1 MNIIQHFIRRILQRR
16 HFWRYATFSE
26 VAELYASRMLR
37 LFAVRLASTFTS
49 IYLYQE
55 GFSLTFIALYFAA
68 LYGIKFILTPWCALL
83 IARHGPKHATL
94 ISNIV
99 SAVAMLVLPFVT
111 DPIFGTVALV
121 SWLLL
126 QAHSIEL
133 NHLAYLVDF
142 SKVKHVAHAGKEIG
156 YMNIVEKIAAGIS
169 PLLGGVIAF
178 VFGAESIMFLAAVF
192 FLMSAGPLFLTAEPI
207 KLQHNLNFKQFPWGT
222 VWRSIRADF
231 GVGVD
236 VFVTA
241 TAWSLFLV
249 VVVFSS
255 GSDRVYAEIG
265 FVTSVT
271 LFVALASSYVFGKLI
286 DHRRGEELL
295 KFSGIANS
303 VVHALR
309 IFVTTPFGVVLMNA
323 INEATT
329 AGYAMSFMRGMF
341 DNADITK
348 RRIEYLTIMEMVAN
362 LGAAVAALV
371 LAGLF
376 ALYEGAFALK
386 AFFLITA
393 LATLLIITPRFALYQ
408 K

>member
-1 MNIIQHFIRRILQRR
+1 MHVIQYFIRRMLQRR

-49 IYLYQE
+49 IFLYQE

-68 LYGIKFILTPWCALL
+68 LYGVKLLLTPLCALL

-94 ISNIV
+94 ISNFV
-99 SAVAMLVLPFVT
+99 SAAAMLVLPFVT
-111 DPIFGTVALV
+111 DPVYGTLALGG
-121 SWLLL
+121 WLIL
-126 QAHSIEL
+126 QAHSIAL
-133 NHLAYLVDF
+133 NNLAYLVDF

-156 YMNIVEKIAAGIS
+156 YMNIVEKIAAGVS
-169 PLLGGVIAF
+169 PLLGGTIAF
-178 VFGAESIMFLAAVF
+178 LFGAESIMFIAAIF
-192 FLMSAGPLFLTAEPI
+192 FLLSAGPLFLTAEPI
-207 KLQHNLNFKQFPWGT
+207 RLQHGLNFKQFPWGV
-222 VWRSIRADF
+222 VWRSMRADF
-231 GVGVD
+231 GVGFD
-236 VFVTA
+236 IFATA

-255 GSDRVYAEIG
+255 GTDKVYAEIG

-271 LFVALASSYVFGKLI
+271 LFVALASSYMFGKLI
-286 DHRRGEELL
+286 DHRRGRELL
-295 KFSGIANS
+295 RFAGSANG

-309 IFVTTPFGVVLMNA
+309 IFVTTPFGVVLLNA

-329 AGYAMSFMRGMF
+329 AGYAMPFMRGMF

-348 RRIEYLTIMEMVAN
+348 RRIEYLTVMEMVAN
-362 LGAAVAALV
+362 LGAVVAALL

-376 ALYEGAFALK
+376 ALYEGEFALK
-386 AFFLITA
+386 AFFLMA
-393 LATLLIITPRFALYQ
+393 SVAVLLIITPRFALYQ